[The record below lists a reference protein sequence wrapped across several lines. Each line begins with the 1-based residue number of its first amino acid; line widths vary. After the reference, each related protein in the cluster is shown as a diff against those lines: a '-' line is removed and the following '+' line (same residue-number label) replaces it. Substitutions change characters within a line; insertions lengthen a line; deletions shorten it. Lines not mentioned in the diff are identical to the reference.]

1 MTILEQEFLTPIQL
15 KLIELLTKKG
25 AMTRYEICE
34 EFGYKKI
41 PSRKIITVDGS
52 INQTFKNETI
62 EKIGEQYEKQ
72 TTIHDNLVK
81 LQNKK
86 LVEKVSYNNG
96 KRGRP
101 IKRYKLT
108 S

>member
-1 MTILEQEFLTPIQL
+1 MLKQEFLTPIQL

-25 AMTRYEICE
+25 PMTRYEICE
-34 EFGYKKI
+34 EFGFKKI
-41 PSRKIITVDGS
+41 PSRNITTVDGS
-52 INQTFKNETI
+52 INQTFSNDAI

-81 LQNKK
+81 LQKKK
-86 LVEKVSYNNG
+86 LVETVSYNNG

-101 IKRYKLT
+101 VKRYKLI